1 MPKKAKLSNQGEGR
15 EESAAYLRRAK
26 PVNVRRG
33 TAAWAR
39 LIARWS
45 VQGLVVFGLVFA
57 AQHAIGRY
65 VEASPSFRLGAVENC
80 LRVTGLRFVG
90 ESEIQRI
97 FESEQGRSMAAI
109 PTHALQAK
117 LLAMPWI
124 KQARVLRVWPSQIWV
139 HVEERQPVAWVRKV
153 GSADFTSP
161 RLVDR
166 HGVFL
171 DPTRDFDLELPV
183 VSGLDDGMST
193 AERLSRIALLQD
205 LMKELGPEHAQVS
218 EIDVADSSNAR
229 VLILYDGDVVE
240 LQLGAARFRHRW
252 EFFHKYVQSWKKK
265 YGRIGSVDLRF
276 QGQVAVR
283 RVDS

>member
-1 MPKKAKLSNQGEGR
+1 MPKKAKLSNQGQGS
-15 EESAAYLRRAK
+15 EESAYLRRTR

-33 TAAWAR
+33 PAAWAR
-39 LIARWS
+39 LIGRWS
-45 VQGLVVFGLVFA
+45 ARGLVAFGLVFA

-65 VEASPSFRLGAVENC
+65 VEVSPSFRFGAGEHS

-90 ESEIQRI
+90 ESEIRRI
-97 FESEQGRSMAAI
+97 FESDRGRSMAEI
-109 PTHALQAK
+109 PTDVLHLK
-117 LLAMPWI
+117 LLAITWI
-124 KQARVLRVWPSQIWV
+124 KEARVLRLWPNRIWV
-139 HVEERQPVAWVRKV
+139 HVEEREPIAWVRTV
-153 GSADFTSP
+153 GPADFASP
-161 RLVDR
+161 RLVDQ

-171 DPTRDFDLELPV
+171 DPPGDFDLELPV

-205 LMKELGPEHAQVS
+205 LMKELGSERAQVS

-252 EFFHKYVQSWKKK
+252 EFFHKYVRSWKKK